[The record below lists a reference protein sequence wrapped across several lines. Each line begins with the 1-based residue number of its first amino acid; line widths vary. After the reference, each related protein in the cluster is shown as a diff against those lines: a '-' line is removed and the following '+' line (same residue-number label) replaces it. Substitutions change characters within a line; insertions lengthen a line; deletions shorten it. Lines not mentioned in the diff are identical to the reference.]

1 MVYTYIIY
9 ISEKLP
15 IYYYYGKAI
24 VNYNHVHMHNAAIDV
39 AIT

>member
-9 ISEKLP
+9 ISEKPP
-15 IYYYYGKAI
+15 IYYYGKAI

-39 AIT
+39 AII